1 MEVDNGMLRMSGGCP
16 HPLSSSR
23 KLPPQALGSG
33 EKGAGGRYGPCFD
46 KFSPMI
52 KPSLLMTGLGL
63 GVTMALCRGM
73 TEQATNARR
82 PIDTVWDAQAG
93 LALPWTR

>member
-1 MEVDNGMLRMSGGCP
+1 VEVDNGMLRISGGCP

-33 EKGAGGRYGPCFD
+33 EKGAGGRHGLCFD

-63 GVTMALCRGM
+63 GVTMALR
-73 TEQATNARR
+73 TPHFAE
-82 PIDTVWDAQAG
+82 V
-93 LALPWTR
+93 